1 MYMVASL
8 INPYTSPQLGTSY
21 STLVNAL
28 RASPFEGRNTSI
40 ETDQIPQI
48 DFVYTWVNG
57 SDPKQLEM
65 LRIAKSNYMLERNL
79 TALRPCNE
87 TEKPADGVCYKDEG
101 STANRFEDNDELKYS
116 LRSIWKNARPWI
128 RHIYLITNGQV
139 PSWLDLNNPMIT
151 IVTHEQIYAN
161 KSHLPTFSSPSIET
175 HLHRIKGL
183 SDKFLYLNDDV
194 MFGREVWPDDFFTR
208 GRGQKVYLSWPVPQ
222 CNDGCPANWIGDG
235 YCDLACNVSSC
246 DWDGGD
252 CANQTSTSSSTTT
265 HPWWGQAN
273 TNNRGSPTEH
283 YCVPG
288 CPDSWIG
295 DKYCDRACRNVQC
308 GMDAGDCGVD
318 QIAENLF
325 AIVLTADAV
334 TLDTPNNS
342 ADDTHNVTNTSG
354 TSETEYKKGVT
365 HVQVFPHQI
374 VTGVN
379 TTHDNVVLAQLD
391 DQLVA
396 AYINMSAVIVE
407 ADTITDSYHD
417 NSDMIRTATIS
428 QKHKVMTLTF
438 HRNKQGHMAQ
448 IVIQYRRAGQEAEH
462 QVAFNISLGT
472 PQPRVA
478 PQAPNN
484 DTDVTH
490 APSTAN
496 DVTAVTPVTEAHVTV
511 TPVTAALVTGA
522 QPITIEDDTAR
533 TQRSLLSLDEEPII
547 RRRPRRQEHE
557 LSERLTQEQLSV
569 LLRAAQTGIDYREH
583 PAFPWDQT
591 TVKVRAG
598 RRLLDT
604 YGESLKYANRLLNA
618 EFGTSPRHVPAHMPH
633 MIDKHLMQQL
643 QDHWPQHFERT
654 SSHLFREPDDLQYA
668 FTYFYY
674 LMHQRIEYNFTNVF
688 NNLDADHSGTLDLN
702 ELRTLAVEV
711 LASQQES
718 RLRANENHLFVL
730 TAAMF
735 YNFTDNI
742 LHCPEEPV
750 PVASTNETESSVSV
764 PTSAVEVPLSEPESA
779 QSNNETRSDT
789 SVLLQLEAMN
799 ISVTLRMLTECP
811 HVMRQIDQYYKKRLR
826 NKFEVLDTEEV
837 AFIMIPTNSTEL
849 LPKLDGIRQKRHK
862 FLCLN
867 DDLNH
872 TNPEAKRV
880 IKVVQDLL
888 RTLFPDPSPFELG
901 PGVYNKHLWV
911 QDYLDE
917 HSEQQQANQHKKN
930 LIYVLFLVLCV
941 ALFMLVRT
949 CSADLPRKNRQ
960 GRSVRESRYL
970 NLLNV

>member
-1 MYMVASL
+1 
-8 INPYTSPQLGTSY
+8 
-21 STLVNAL
+21 
-28 RASPFEGRNTSI
+28 
-40 ETDQIPQI
+40 
-48 DFVYTWVNG
+48 
-57 SDPKQLEM
+57 
-65 LRIAKSNYMLERNL
+65 
-79 TALRPCNE
+79 
-87 TEKPADGVCYKDEG
+87 
-101 STANRFEDNDELKYS
+101 
-116 LRSIWKNARPWI
+116 
-128 RHIYLITNGQV
+128 
-139 PSWLDLNNPMIT
+139 MIT
-151 IVTHEQIYAN
+151 IVTHEQIYSN

-252 CANQTSTSSSTTT
+252 CANQTSTTSSSTT

-325 AIVLTADAV
+325 AVVLTSDAV
-334 TLDTPNNS
+334 TLDTSNNS
-342 ADDTHNVTNTSG
+342 IEDTSNSTDASVSG
-354 TSETEYKKGVT
+354 EAEYKKGVT
-365 HVQVFPHQI
+365 HVQVSPKL
-374 VTGVN
+374 VTGGN
-379 TTHDNVVLAQLD
+379 MTHGDVILAQLD
-391 DQLVA
+391 DQLVS
-396 AYINMSAVIVE
+396 AYINMSAVIAE
-407 ADTITDSYHD
+407 EDTITDSYHD

-448 IVIQYRRAGQEAEH
+448 IVIQYRRAGQETEY

-472 PQPRVA
+472 PQPRAA
-478 PQAPNN
+478 PQAPTSASNSTDGTAPASEENSGTTTETPVNN
-484 DTDVTH
+484 DAVVTE
-490 APSTAN
+490 
-496 DVTAVTPVTEAHVTV
+496 TPVT
-511 TPVTAALVTGA
+511 
-522 QPITIEDDTAR
+522 QPITIEAEVER
-533 TQRSLLSLDEEPII
+533 TQRALLSLDEEPII
-547 RRRPRRQEHE
+547 HRRPRPTHE
-557 LSERLTQEQLSV
+557 LSERLTHEQLNA
-569 LLRAAQTGIDYREH
+569 LLRAAQTGLDYRAH
-583 PAFPWDQT
+583 TAFPWDQ

-618 EFGTSPRHVPAHMPH
+618 EFGTTPRHVPAHMPH

-674 LMHQRIEYNFTNVF
+674 LMHQRIEYNFTRVF
-688 NNLDADHSGTLDLN
+688 NELDADHSGTLDLN
-702 ELRTLAVEV
+702 ELRTLAVVV
-711 LASQQES
+711 LASQQET
-718 RLRANENHLFVL
+718 RLRANENHVFVM

-735 YNFTDNI
+735 YNFTNDI
-742 LHCPEEPV
+742 LNCPEEPV
-750 PVASTNETESSVSV
+750 PSSASETSNSTV
-764 PTSAVEVPLSEPESA
+764 PSDSAPVLAVEVPLSEE
-779 QSNNETRSDT
+779 QSLQSDNETVSET

-811 HVMRQIDQYYKKRLR
+811 HVMRQIDEYYKKRLR
-826 NKFEVLDTEEV
+826 NK
-837 AFIMIPTNSTEL
+837 
-849 LPKLDGIRQKRHK
+849 
-862 FLCLN
+862 
-867 DDLNH
+867 
-872 TNPEAKRV
+872 
-880 IKVVQDLL
+880 
-888 RTLFPDPSPFELG
+888 
-901 PGVYNKHLWV
+901 
-911 QDYLDE
+911 
-917 HSEQQQANQHKKN
+917 
-930 LIYVLFLVLCV
+930 
-941 ALFMLVRT
+941 
-949 CSADLPRKNRQ
+949 
-960 GRSVRESRYL
+960 
-970 NLLNV
+970 